1 LAPMSTDF
9 VGRTPEGRGYDAV
22 FFLAMLATAL
32 SLGGG
37 LAHAFALPNKIGL
50 PSADYFTVQQIY
62 RGWNQFAYLLLVQLL
77 SLVTL
82 AVMSRWRPEV
92 FWPVLLS
99 IAGLACAQAVFWLF
113 TFPANRATNNWTSVP
128 PDWEA
133 WRASWEYSHLAG
145 AGFQLLAMS
154 FLIVA
159 ALRRARHPR

>member
-1 LAPMSTDF
+1 MSTDF

-22 FFLAMLATAL
+22 FFVAMLATAL

-62 RGWNQFAYLLLVQLL
+62 RGWNQFAYVLLVQLL

-82 AVMSRWRPEV
+82 AVMSRGRSEV
-92 FWPVLLS
+92 FWLVLLS

-159 ALRRARHPR
+159 ALRRARHSR